1 MDRVSTNRV
10 SINSFRA
17 PIQRS
22 APLQQDENYDEIHGD
37 SEGILEALASL
48 GIEFEPRIEPKR
60 VETAMIPY
68 WLNGQ
73 IS

>member
-1 MDRVSTNRV
+1 MDRVSM
-10 SINSFRA
+10 NSFRA

-48 GIEFEPRIEPKR
+48 GIEFEPRIETNKQ
-60 VETAMIPY
+60 VEPAMIPY